1 MEQLSTLQ
9 LEKQNVEES
18 LAGQLAAN
26 KEELIT
32 LRTNYDRL
40 KRELAVATDKLG
52 ESNEVNKIEWH
63 SKLRALICLKGREM
77 FENFNSYNYV
87 M

>member
-9 LEKQNVEES
+9 LEKQNIEES

-32 LRTNYDRL
+32 LRTNYDQL

-52 ESNEVNKIEWH
+52 ESNEVKIEWH
-63 SKLRALICLKGREM
+63 S
-77 FENFNSYNYV
+77 NY
-87 M
+87 